1 MFQEYSD
8 LGHAEI
14 YTRTPILILEGPF
27 ASVVYFINISDY
39 FHGKGFS
46 VSLPIQLQDEVITP
60 KENPHAPDYSEEE
73 EEEEKLPAP
82 KLSDLEEKLLKTKDV
97 NHCYWPISEGQ
108 LECFLLAVKRG
119 YVEVVKS
126 FM

>member
-14 YTRTPILILEGPF
+14 YTPILILEHSWGPF

-60 KENPHAPDYSEEE
+60 KENPQAPDYSEEE

-97 NHCYWPISEGQ
+97 NHCYWPISGGQ
-108 LECFLLAVKRG
+108 LECFLLKRG